1 MPKAEKVAKVAE
13 LKERIEGSQA
23 LILADHRGL
32 TVVDARELRT
42 GLRDAD
48 ASFAVVKNTLMK
60 LAAGEAGLAELH
72 DLLTGPTAVAFV
84 NGDPVLA
91 AKRLAEAQRK
101 FPALE
106 IKGGYVEGR
115 VLSAADARAL
125 AKLES
130 REAMLSRVAGLA
142 KTEMSRAASMFQALQ
157 GRFLGVLEAF
167 KEKVPGAEGEAP
179 PAPHDESQATATT
192 ESDET
197 TETTTTDEA

>member
-60 LAAGEAGLAELH
+60 VAAGEAGLAELH

-167 KEKVPGAEGEAP
+167 KEKVPGAEVEAP
-179 PAPHDESQATATT
+179 PAPPDEFQATATT

-197 TETTTTDEA
+197 TETTTTEA